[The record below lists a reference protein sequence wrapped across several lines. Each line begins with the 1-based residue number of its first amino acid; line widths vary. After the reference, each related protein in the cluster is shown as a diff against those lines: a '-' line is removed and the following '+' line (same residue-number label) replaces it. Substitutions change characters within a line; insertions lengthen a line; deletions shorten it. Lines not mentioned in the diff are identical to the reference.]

1 MTVAVEPGIG
11 QAAAW
16 RLLSL
21 GFTPPSE
28 DTLEEVAGLAEA
40 LLELEWEP
48 RIADTLR
55 AVRAA
60 AEDVDRD
67 TLATR
72 YQHLFGG
79 NVRVAPYEGS
89 YELDPIRQ
97 GRQMADV
104 AAFYRA
110 FGAEAHGPVAERPD
124 HVGCE
129 LEFLSFLEIRRL
141 EAVEAEREADA
152 VVLDDIAT
160 SFLVD
165 HVGRWLPTFFGD
177 VYEVSSAAPLYRA
190 LAALGSATVRAELER
205 RGVEPAP
212 LPRRRARSSV
222 ERDSF
227 DCG

>member
-1 MTVAVEPGIG
+1 VTVAAEPGIG

-21 GFTPPSE
+21 GFTPPTE
-28 DTLEEVAGLAEA
+28 ETLEEVAGLAGA

-48 RIADTLR
+48 RVAATLR
-55 AVRAA
+55 AVRTA
-60 AEDVDRD
+60 AESADRD
-67 TLATR
+67 ALAAR

-129 LEFLSFLEIRRL
+129 LEFLSFLELRRL
-141 EAVEAEREADA
+141 EAVDGGRDGDA
-152 VVLDDIAT
+152 AILDEIAT
-160 SFLVD
+160 SFLGD

-177 VYEVSSAAPLYRA
+177 VYEASADAPLHRA
-190 LAALGSATVRAELER
+190 LAAFGSGLVRAELAR
-205 RGVEPAP
+205 RSVEPTP
-212 LPRRRARSSV
+212 LPRRHPRSTV

>member
-21 GFTPPSE
+21 GFTPPTE
-28 DTLEEVAGLAEA
+28 ETLEEVAGLAGA

-48 RIADTLR
+48 HVAVSLR
-55 AVRAA
+55 AITSE
-60 AEDVDRD
+60 AESAEREL
-67 TLATR
+67 LASQ
-72 YQHLFGG
+72 YQRVFGG
-79 NVRVAPYEGS
+79 NVRIAPYEGS

-97 GRQMADV
+97 GRQMADI

-110 FGAEAHGPVAERPD
+110 FGAEAHGPIAERPD

-129 LEFLSFLEIRRL
+129 LEFLSFLELRRL
-141 EAVEAEREADA
+141 EAVEADRQADA
-152 VVLDDIAT
+152 VVLDEIAA
-160 SFLVD
+160 SFLRD
-165 HVGRWLPTFFGD
+165 HVGRWLPTFLGE
-177 VYEVSSAAPLYRA
+177 VYASSAAPLYRA
-190 LAALGSATVRAELER
+190 LAAFGSGLVDAELER
-205 RGVEPAP
+205 RGIEPTP
-212 LPRRRARSSV
+212 LPRRRLRSTL

>member
-1 MTVAVEPGIG
+1 MTVAAHPGIG
-11 QAAAW
+11 QAATW

-28 DTLEEVAGLAEA
+28 ETLAEVAGLAEA
-40 LLELEWEP
+40 LLGLEWEP
-48 RIADTLR
+48 RLAETISAIR
-55 AVRAA
+55 KA
-60 AEDVDRD
+60 AETDDCD
-67 TLATR
+67 TIAAR

-79 NVRVAPYEGS
+79 GVRVAPYEGS

-129 LEFLSFLEIRRL
+129 LEFLSFLELRRI
-141 EAVEAEREADA
+141 EAVEEGRDADA

-160 SFLVD
+160 SFLRD
-165 HVGRWLPTFFGD
+165 HVGRWLPTFFGE
-177 VYEVSSAAPLYRA
+177 VYETASGAPLYRA
-190 LAALGSATVRAELER
+190 LAAFGSTVVQAELER
-205 RGVEPAP
+205 RGVEPGP
-212 LPRRRARSSV
+212 LPRRHPRSSV
-222 ERDSF
+222 EHDAF
-227 DCG
+227 ACG